1 MDFIAG
7 ILRGECPTVAARAAG
22 YGEDYARRAAQNL
35 MKQPV
40 VVAELEKMRQTI
52 REKTLYDVEAALLD
66 LDAARGRAI
75 SNKNSMAEVKAV
87 ELKMK
92 LHGLLI
98 ERIET
103 KTDVINIAQVLS
115 EARARQLP
123 RVIDAT
129 PQLKEQ

>member
-35 MKQPV
+35 MQQKV
-40 VVAELEKMRQTI
+40 VKDELEKMRQTI
-52 REKTLYDVEAALLD
+52 REKTLYDVDAALVD
-66 LDAARGRAI
+66 LNGARERAI
-75 SNKNSMAEVKAV
+75 ANKNSMAETKIL

-92 LHGLLI
+92 LHGLLV
-98 ERIET
+98 EKLEV
-103 KTDVINIAQVLS
+103 KNDVIDIGLVLA